1 MSSQSRQLV
10 SGKTLLIS
18 RPSEGDVQT
27 RCLHFILYHLPSL
40 QPDTV
45 SVGNREKIDRADDA
59 FRFSSSSVTRR
70 CCCCYSRFQRQ
81 RNEFIFSKVGT
92 LFLTLNLG
100 SYRDRRIVIT
110 SYKFISLKSTS
121 DTWWLNFSNSNKS
134 DSPN

>member
-27 RCLHFILYHLPSL
+27 RCLHFILYYLPSL

-59 FRFSSSSVTRR
+59 CRFSSSSVTRR
-70 CCCCYSRFQRQ
+70 CCAGKVSVVILVFRDKEM
-81 RNEFIFSKVGT
+81 NFIFSKVGT

-100 SYRDRRIVIT
+100 RYRDRRIVIT

-121 DTWWLNFSNSNKS
+121 DT
-134 DSPN
+134 